1 LADQTEV
8 RRPEQR
14 SKIEVSRNNGG
25 EMVIVNAAECI
36 AGRMCSKVSKL
47 LLQGTRVT
55 IVNAEKAVLSG
66 HRHMLIEAY
75 KKKLEISSA
84 TNPIHGPFHP
94 RRPDTMVTRL
104 VRGMLPKRKSSGLEA
119 FRRLRVYI
127 GVPEKLGT
135 SKLLSFDDSKIT
147 KPASY
152 YITIGDVAR
161 EIGWKSGG
169 VTQSG

>member
-8 RRPEQR
+8 KRHEQR
-14 SKIEVSRNNGG
+14 SEIAVSKPDGG

-47 LLQGTRVT
+47 LLKGTRVT

-66 HRHMLIEAY
+66 HRYMLIEEY
-75 KKKLEISSA
+75 KKKLDISSA
-84 TNPIHGPFHP
+84 TNPVHGPFHP
-94 RRPDTMVTRL
+94 RRPDTILTRL
-104 VRGMLPKRKSSGLEA
+104 VRGMLPKRKSRGREA
-119 FRRLRVYI
+119 FRRLRVYV

-135 SKLLSFDDSKIT
+135 RKLLSFDDSKIT

-161 EIGWKSGG
+161 EIGWKG
-169 VTQSG
+169 VV

>member
-169 VTQSG
+169 VTQNG

>member
-1 LADQTEV
+1 MADQTEV
-8 RRPEQR
+8 KRHEQR
-14 SKIEVSRNNGG
+14 SEIAVSKPDGG
-25 EMVIVNAAECI
+25 EMVVVNAAECI

-66 HRHMLIEAY
+66 HRYMLIEEY
-75 KKKLEISSA
+75 KKKLDISSA
-84 TNPIHGPFHP
+84 TNPVHGPFHP
-94 RRPDTMVTRL
+94 RRPDTILTRL
-104 VRGMLPKRKSSGLEA
+104 VRGMLPKRKSRGREA
-119 FRRLRVYI
+119 FRRLRVYV

-135 SKLLSFDDSKIT
+135 RKLLSFDDSKIT

-161 EIGWKSGG
+161 EIGWKG
-169 VTQSG
+169 VV

>member
-1 LADQTEV
+1 MADQTEV

-127 GVPEKLGT
+127 GVPERLGT

-152 YITIGDVAR
+152 Y
-161 EIGWKSGG
+161 
-169 VTQSG
+169 